1 MAELDDLVAREA
13 TLAHRLQR
21 LLAAEKASHAELT
34 EVDDA
39 IAEYAFTLSQCA
51 DADDSQALQ
60 VKQFERQ
67 VRRLRHGLDGSSS
80 PGAGGPAGP
89 AARRRAPAPAA
100 GTAASAS
107 LAFTRATAAPTRG
120 ASLRATRDLLE
131 LEVHRMSAAGEMLAR
146 DAAAM
151 AGTLAEHGA
160 YGADV
165 AVAGAAV
172 STYASREARD
182 RLHMRLAFVLF
193 TLIAA
198 YVVGRRAAW
207 TLAGVALPGL

>member
-1 MAELDDLVAREA
+1 MADRLAAREGEVA
-13 TLAHRLQR
+13 KRVQTLLSNAR
-21 LLAAEKASHAELT
+21 ELT
-34 EVDDA
+34 PAALSAADDA
-39 IAEYAFTLSQCA
+39 IAEYAFMLSQCD
-51 DADDSQALQ
+51 DADESHVQQ
-60 VKQFERQ
+60 VRQFERQ
-67 VRRLRHGLDGSSS
+67 VRRLRRAQE
-80 PGAGGPAGP
+80 GAP
-89 AARRRAPAPAA
+89 ARRRTPAPVTGAA
-100 GTAASAS
+100 AASSSSALLGAS
-107 LAFTRATAAPTRG
+107 RG

-131 LEVHRMSAAGEMLAR
+131 LEVQRMGAAGEMLAR

-165 AVAGAAV
+165 ATAGAAV

-182 RLHMRLAFVLF
+182 RLHMRLAFALF